1 MTEMNRTE
9 KYEFN
14 KLKTKIVLHWSL
26 SSSIIQT
33 FIQTFIPSLIKSIPS
48 FCQTWH
54 R

>member
-33 FIQTFIPSLIKSIPS
+33 FIPSLIKSIPS